1 MDKTIETKFF
11 EAFKWGGVVDKCI
24 DWMRYTYNLPPMN
37 PRASTK
43 EKEETPEQKEGKK
56 KWDKYYRETLP
67 KEILEATEAFDDSVI
82 RYMDSPLMDE
92 IEANLNDCQ
101 TDAQRERYLFSLL
114 KPFGKSPVGCGLARV
129 YEPFAE
135 VAYHKERIAKY
146 EKDRAFWQSMPEDE
160 QLQDVN
166 GKPSGTPKEH
176 IKAID
181 WFIEESKEQIKWVWH
196 VHNEFCRLTGRFEDG
211 AKWMQKGTIEHC
223 LSEFRSVEFMFANRL
238 DALLLTYGID
248 LLRLQRESGLYL
260 KGQYRQ
266 ITDIDCYIGS
276 MELAQRY
283 IDALPKEPQP
293 EQGNNGQTTDAQ
305 SLNKEP
311 QQRKPIATRD
321 KEKPKETLKEKII
334 DDADGSKL
342 QKIHTKMVGKK
353 GKDAALIILACIKKG
368 WMLRPTYTQVNNE
381 FGDIGSKSGYNKY
394 LNEQRFTK
402 EELDGAI
409 RCLD

>member
-114 KPFGKSPVGCGLARV
+114 KPFGESPVGCGLARV

-321 KEKPKETLKEKII
+321 KEKPKETIKEKII

-394 LNEQRFTK
+394 LNGQRFTK

>member
-1 MDKTIETKFF
+1 
-11 EAFKWGGVVDKCI
+11 
-24 DWMRYTYNLPPMN
+24 
-37 PRASTK
+37 
-43 EKEETPEQKEGKK
+43 
-56 KWDKYYRETLP
+56 
-67 KEILEATEAFDDSVI
+67 
-82 RYMDSPLMDE
+82 
-92 IEANLNDCQ
+92 
-101 TDAQRERYLFSLL
+101 
-114 KPFGKSPVGCGLARV
+114 
-129 YEPFAE
+129 
-135 VAYHKERIAKY
+135 
-146 EKDRAFWQSMPEDE
+146 
-160 QLQDVN
+160 
-166 GKPSGTPKEH
+166 
-176 IKAID
+176 
-181 WFIEESKEQIKWVWH
+181 
-196 VHNEFCRLTGRFEDG
+196 
-211 AKWMQKGTIEHC
+211 
-223 LSEFRSVEFMFANRL
+223 MFANRL

-321 KEKPKETLKEKII
+321 KEKPKETIKEKII

>member
-114 KPFGKSPVGCGLARV
+114 KPFGESPVGCGLARV

-223 LSEFRSVEFMFANRL
+223 LSEFSSVEFMFANRL

>member
-114 KPFGKSPVGCGLARV
+114 KPFGESPVGCGLARV

-223 LSEFRSVEFMFANRL
+223 LSEFSSVEFMFANRL

-402 EELDGAI
+402 
-409 RCLD
+409 

>member
-114 KPFGKSPVGCGLARV
+114 KPFGESPVGCGLARV

-321 KEKPKETLKEKII
+321 KGRPKETLKEKMI

-342 QKIHTKMVGKK
+342 QKIHTKIVGKK

-368 WMLRPTYTQVNNE
+368 WMLKPTYTQVKNE
-381 FGDIGSKSGYNKY
+381 FGDIGSKTGYNTY
-394 LNEQRFTK
+394 LKESMFTK
-402 EELDGAI
+402 EELDGATK
-409 RCLD
+409 CLD